1 MYNRII
7 QYSSIDVQSPLV
19 CAIFA
24 IKVCLNIRLNDHTK
38 EVINGT
44 STLLELVTDKATKW
58 YGQKSASGELVM
70 NRVAIWGIVWLLI
83 SILKVLYI

>member
-44 STLLELVTDKATKW
+44 STLLELVTDKATK
-58 YGQKSASGELVM
+58 
-70 NRVAIWGIVWLLI
+70 
-83 SILKVLYI
+83 